1 MRHTIATIFILSL
14 VLISGCSYQHKSIT
28 VDEKPNI
35 IWMVTEDISP
45 ALGCYGD
52 DYAITPALDKFA
64 EKAIR
69 FEHAYATAPI
79 CAPSRS
85 CLITGIYA
93 TSMGTQHLRTQVAKP
108 TFIKTFPEYLKEA
121 GYFVTNIGK
130 TDYNFNPEGIWD
142 YWKEDRTPWRQRK
155 ADQPFFSFMNI
166 GSTHEGPGNR
176 DEAYEAAVADLPEQM
191 FHDPEQ
197 ADLPPYFPETDE
209 MKRIW
214 AHYYDLVSDLD
225 NQVAAVM
232 DSLEKDKLLDNTII
246 FFFSD
251 HGFGLPRYKRW
262 LYKTGLHIPLIV
274 YIPERYRFL
283 TENDPGT
290 VNSNLVS
297 FVDFAPTVLE
307 LAGVTIPEH
316 MQGIPFLGPD
326 KAERKNIFGA
336 RSRADDMYEIS
347 RAVLNKDYIYIR
359 HFLPK
364 LPYIQP
370 GFIFGDQKNSFRE
383 LRRLY
388 KTDAL
393 TAEPLKMW
401 HKKPAEELYDLKNDP
416 LETMNLAEDPEFKDI
431 KSNLRSI
438 LFDWILETRDI
449 GFLMEPEYWIRSVGT
464 TPYEMAQDENL
475 YDLKAILEA
484 ADMVGKASINKLI
497 SALEHQDSGVRFWA
511 ITGLSL
517 DTSFTKQAASDLE
530 KLLIDSS
537 PVNQIAAAGALC
549 NVDRCDQA
557 LPVLQKWVEDDRP
570 WLALYAARTIQLIG
584 NKSCPLVPVIYK
596 VLEKNLGEPGARLRY
611 KDFNFAAFTS
621 WALEVALV
629 NCGEDFEVNGGN

>member
-1 MRHTIATIFILSL
+1 MRHTVAAIFILSL
-14 VLISGCSYQHKSIT
+14 VLISGCSDQRKSIAAG
-28 VDEKPNI
+28 EKPNI

-108 TFIKTFPEYLKEA
+108 TFIRTFPEYLKEA

-142 YWKEDRTPWRQRK
+142 YWKEDRIPWRQRK
-155 ADQPFFSFMNI
+155 TDQPFFSFMNI
-166 GSTHEGPGNR
+166 GNTHEGPGNI

-191 FHDPEQ
+191 FHDPEK
-197 ADLPPYFPETDE
+197 ANLPPYFPETYE

-262 LYKTGLHIPLIV
+262 LYKTGLHVPLIV
-274 YIPERYRFL
+274 YIPEKYRYL

-307 LAGVTIPEH
+307 LAGVNIPEH

-326 KAERKNIFGA
+326 KGERKNIFGA

-359 HFLPK
+359 HFLPN
-364 LPYIQP
+364 LAYIQP

-388 KTDAL
+388 KTDTL
-393 TAEPLKMW
+393 TGEPLKMW
-401 HKKPAEELYDLKNDP
+401 QKKPAEELYDLKNDP
-416 LETMNLAEDPEFKDI
+416 LETVNLAEDPEFEDI
-431 KSNLRSI
+431 KLDLRSI
-438 LFDWILETRDI
+438 LFDWILKTRDI

-484 ADMVGKASINKLI
+484 ADLVGKASIDKLI
-497 SALEHQDSGVRFWA
+497 SALEHPDSGVRFWA

-517 DTSFTKQAASDLE
+517 DASYAKQAVSNLE
-530 KLLIDSS
+530 KLLSDSS

-549 NVDRCDQA
+549 NIDRCDQA

-584 NKSCPLVPVIYK
+584 DKSCPLIPVIYK